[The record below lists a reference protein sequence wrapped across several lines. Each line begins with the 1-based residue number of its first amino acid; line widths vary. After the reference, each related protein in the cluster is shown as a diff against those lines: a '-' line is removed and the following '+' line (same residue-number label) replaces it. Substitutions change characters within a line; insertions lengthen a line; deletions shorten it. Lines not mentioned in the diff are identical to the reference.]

1 MVKRKTGIL
10 QNFTGRRGIPRAG
23 TLPVLAIL
31 TFISSW
37 TAVYPART
45 VERWYSRGLFP
56 WISSIAEPLA
66 DAVPFSWLD
75 VVVPLALLLT
85 VVIIIRRKP
94 VWLLNLIAVLYLIF
108 FWSWGLNYHREP
120 LASKLPMDSSRAKA
134 DAIDQ
139 FARRAAVRIN
149 MLYLQKQRLPYD
161 EGRTRGEA
169 AQRVG
174 RVVSAIDRRDWNAPQ
189 RLKVSGLAS
198 LWFHMAGIDGMF
210 NPFPQ
215 EPIVSN
221 SLLDIE
227 RPFVMTHE
235 LAHVRGYPDEG
246 EANLIAVLATILSSD
261 RDFQYSGW
269 LSIWLYLRTR
279 ELDQLLDAGP
289 RADLQRIFDRFQ
301 KEQIPWVSSFQ
312 TVLLDLFLKANSVEQ
327 GVRSYSKVVILAAGT
342 EPYWERF
349 R

>member
-10 QNFTGRRGIPRAG
+10 QIFTGRRGGLRAW
-23 TLPVLAIL
+23 TLPVLSIL

-37 TAVYPART
+37 AAIYPISW
-45 VERWYSRGLFP
+45 VERWYSRRLFP
-56 WISSIAEPLA
+56 WISSVAGLFA
-66 DAVPFSWLD
+66 DAVSFSWLD
-75 VVVPLALLLT
+75 VVIPLALLLT
-85 VVIIIRRKP
+85 VVIIIRRRP
-94 VWLLNLIAVLYLIF
+94 VWLWNLMAVLYLTF
-108 FWSWGLNYHREP
+108 FWSWGLNYHRQSLE
-120 LASKLPMDSSRAKA
+120 SKLQIDSSRTKP
-134 DAIDQ
+134 DALDQ
-139 FARRAAVRIN
+139 FARRAAVEIN
-149 MLYLQKQRLPYD
+149 RLYLQKQKLAYD
-161 EGRTRGEA
+161 EVRARDEA
-169 AQRVG
+169 VRRVAT
-174 RVVSAIDRRDWNAPQ
+174 VVAAIDGRDWAAPH

-198 LWFHMAGIDGMF
+198 LWFHMAGIDGVF

-215 EPIVSN
+215 EPIISN

-246 EANLIAVLATILSSD
+246 EANAIAVFATIVSSD
-261 RDFQYSGW
+261 PNFQYSGW

-289 RADLQRIFDRFQ
+289 RADLQRIFDRFRI
-301 KEQIPWVSSFQ
+301 EQVPWVSSFQ
-312 TVLLDLFLKANSVEQ
+312 TALLDLFLKANSVEQ
-327 GVRSYSKVVILAAGT
+327 GVRSYSRVVKLAAGT

>member
-23 TLPVLAIL
+23 ILPVLSIL

-37 TAVYPART
+37 AAIYPASA

-56 WISSIAEPLA
+56 WISSIAAPVA
-66 DAVPFSWLD
+66 DAISFSWLYI
-75 VVVPLALLLT
+75 VIPLALLLT
-85 VVIIIRRKP
+85 VGILIRRKP
-94 VWLLNLIAVLYLIF
+94 VWFVNLIAVLYLIF
-108 FWSWGLNYHREP
+108 FWSWGLNYHRQS
-120 LASKLPMDSSRAKA
+120 LASKVQMDSSRTQP

-139 FARRAAVRIN
+139 FARRAAVKIN
-149 MLYLQKQRLPYD
+149 ALYLQKQRLPYD

-174 RVVSAIDRRDWNAPQ
+174 RVVSAIDGRAWTAPQ

-198 LWFHMAGIDGMF
+198 LWFHMAGIDGVF

-215 EPIVSN
+215 EPIISN
-221 SLLDIE
+221 TLLDIE

-246 EANLIAVLATILSSD
+246 EANLIAVFATILSGD
-261 RDFQYSGW
+261 PDFQYSGW

-301 KEQIPWVSSFQ
+301 REQIPWVSSFQ
-312 TVLLDLFLKANSVEQ
+312 TALLDLFLKANSVEQ
-327 GVRSYSKVVILAAGT
+327 GVRSYSTVVILAAGT
-342 EPYWERF
+342 ESYWERF